1 MAFVFLGT
9 ACRPSGVP
17 ESFLSVP
24 VGVMRGE
31 LRRIAKACTSTL
43 ETCLQAAY
51 NSASS
56 AAGSGTGQVVSASAA
71 NSHSVSFSQ
80 PNQGASSPQ
89 SYMEMWESLLTLYYA
104 VKESMPDGT
113 TDADILKEMLFQL
126 QPARTYRN
134 DFSLLR
140 SA

>member
-1 MAFVFLGT
+1 
-9 ACRPSGVP
+9 
-17 ESFLSVP
+17 
-24 VGVMRGE
+24 MRGE

-89 SYMEMWESLLTLYYA
+89 AYMEMWSSILDLFYA
-104 VKESMPDGT
+104 VKESLPDGT